1 MAERFTAD
9 LAFIVIVLLVAAAL
23 GFLIG
28 YYVRK
33 AMKCKRCTE
42 LENDNSALRQMIS
55 SLESDK
61 IALKHKIEKL
71 ETEENDLKQRIT
83 KLESEAMAR
92 AKRRP
97 ARPKKPQ
104 SAT

>member
-9 LAFIVIVLLVAAAL
+9 LAFIIIVLLVAAAL

-28 YYVRK
+28 YHVRK
-33 AMKCKRCTE
+33 AMKCKRCAE
-42 LENDNSALRQMIS
+42 LEEENDKLRQMIS

-61 IALKHKIEKL
+61 IALKHKIDKL
-71 ETEENDLKQRIT
+71 EADENELKQRIT

-92 AKRRP
+92 AKRRSVK
-97 ARPKKPQ
+97 PKKPL

>member
-9 LAFIVIVLLVAAAL
+9 LAFILIALLGAAAL

-42 LENDNSALRQMIS
+42 LENENNGLRQMIS

-61 IALKHKIEKL
+61 IALKHRIERL
-71 ETEENDLKQRIT
+71 ETQENDLKQRIT
-83 KLESEAMAR
+83 KLESEAMAH
-92 AKRRP
+92 AKRRT
-97 ARPKKPQ
+97 ARPKKAQ

>member
-9 LAFIVIVLLVAAAL
+9 LAFIILVLLVAAAL

-33 AMKCKRCTE
+33 AMKCKRCAE
-42 LENDNSALRQMIS
+42 LENDNSSLRQRIS

-61 IALKHKIEKL
+61 VALHHKIERL
-71 ETEENDLKQRIT
+71 EADETEMKQRIT

-92 AKRRP
+92 AKRRSVKP
-97 ARPKKPQ
+97 RKPQ
-104 SAT
+104 SAS